1 MSFWEGENSINTLG
15 QALNYAGLRQRL
27 LADNI
32 ANAQTPGYKRK
43 DATFANHYRTAL
55 RARVTHP
62 RHIAIYTEPTIVR
75 DSILQN
81 STGKNDDNNVDIDL
95 EMAELARNT
104 LYFRSISRQISQS
117 LANLKMA
124 ISEGR
129 R

>member
-75 DSILQN
+75 DSILQTVLAKMMITMWTSIWKWRN
-81 STGKNDDNNVDIDL
+81 WPGTHFISAALAGKYPNPWLI
-95 EMAELARNT
+95 
-104 LYFRSISRQISQS
+104 
-117 LANLKMA
+117 
-124 ISEGR
+124 
-129 R
+129 